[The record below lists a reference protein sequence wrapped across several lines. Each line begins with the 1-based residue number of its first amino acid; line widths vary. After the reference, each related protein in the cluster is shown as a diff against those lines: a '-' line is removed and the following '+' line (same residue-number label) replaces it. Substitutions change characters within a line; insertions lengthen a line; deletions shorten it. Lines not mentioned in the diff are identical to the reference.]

1 MIPINLIRPGLVHA
15 FKLRIWASFYR
26 TNQLLTIYR
35 KVGNFTVC
43 LVSGTVLF
51 FFSAVLSLVHKIPLV
66 TLSYC

>member
-26 TNQLLTIYR
+26 TNQLLTIFR
-35 KVGNFTVC
+35 KVSNFTVC
-43 LVSGTVLF
+43 LVSGTVF

-66 TLSYC
+66 TLSFC